1 MALPKVDNVDS
12 ASEDNLSDY
21 EEEGQAS
28 VEEGLDAALGKGS
41 THLSGDE
48 EQDSEGGTSNKGS
61 PDQWVICCDLDSFS
75 NAKFSTAFTYCRL
88 SHCQELGIYEKREE
102 LTWEH
107 GLHNAHAIQM
117 VLADYAVPSER
128 VMKVTAMCN
137 LIASKTYEENMTTEC
152 LVQKLLDT
160 LNEKLQHEMHFRFG
174 NQVEKPFSGH
184 DKIRGSTKLEE
195 SCHAEWMKLH
205 PMDTL
210 KRAKSNGLDDAT
222 RSSTPNEKK
231 SNEAKEKPSKK
242 KKKRKGLK
250 ACKPTKIS

>member
-1 MALPKVDNVDS
+1 MSSLNLAVIGNCQIGALLDEKARMVWACLPRPDANPAFCKLLEPQQ
-12 ASEDNLSDY
+12 SE
-21 EEEGQAS
+21 
-28 VEEGLDAALGKGS
+28 
-41 THLSGDE
+41 
-48 EQDSEGGTSNKGS
+48 
-61 PDQWVICCDLDSFS
+61 
-75 NAKFSTAFTYCRL
+75 
-88 SHCQELGIYEKREE
+88 ELGIYEKREE

-152 LVQKLLDT
+152 LVQKLMET
-160 LNEKLQHEMHFRFG
+160 LNEELQHEMHFRFG